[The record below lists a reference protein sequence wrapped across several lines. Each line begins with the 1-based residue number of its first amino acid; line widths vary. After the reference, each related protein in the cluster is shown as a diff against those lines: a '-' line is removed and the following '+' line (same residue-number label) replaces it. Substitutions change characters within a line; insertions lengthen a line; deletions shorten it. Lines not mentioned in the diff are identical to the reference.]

1 MKLFQKLLVAPAAL
15 GLLAPAAVNASEL
28 NINGVSDYAATGEQV
43 TSITQFSD
51 IYPTDWA
58 YQALSNLIER
68 SAWPMPRPKPTG
80 SWCCCLMNSR
90 KRSTKRKSP
99 LHDQSSLRRLEVP
112 QSISGSRRALQA
124 ARITSKRC
132 SGVLAP
138 CRSNSSNTIG
148 LIKPS
153 CNSCWLVCDKPNAVM
168 GFIVTIANHSP
179 FILRTTPSVVNG
191 PSHANLQG

>member
-1 MKLFQKLLVAPAAL
+1 MKDNQKNVIAVPPAPEISESPAPVV
-15 GLLAPAAVNASEL
+15 GLSH
-28 NINGVSDYAATGEQV
+28 GDQS
-43 TSITQFSD
+43 F
-51 IYPTDWA
+51 
-58 YQALSNLIER
+58 R
-68 SAWPMPRPKPTG
+68 
-80 SWCCCLMNSR
+80 
-90 KRSTKRKSP
+90 P

-124 ARITSKRC
+124 ARITSNRC
-132 SGVLAP
+132 SDVLAP

-168 GFIVTIANHSP
+168 TFIVTVANHSP
-179 FILRTTPSVVNG
+179 FILRTTPAVVNG